1 MRVHGHYLVTGVEA
15 VIAMLEN
22 RGSHMRIE
30 AGGPMKNQTPKKEK
44 VRMKRT
50 FLKPWCP
57 EEDSNL
63 HSVATART

>member
-1 MRVHGHYLVTGVEA
+1 
-15 VIAMLEN
+15 
-22 RGSHMRIE
+22 
-30 AGGPMKNQTPKKEK
+30 MKNLTQKKEK